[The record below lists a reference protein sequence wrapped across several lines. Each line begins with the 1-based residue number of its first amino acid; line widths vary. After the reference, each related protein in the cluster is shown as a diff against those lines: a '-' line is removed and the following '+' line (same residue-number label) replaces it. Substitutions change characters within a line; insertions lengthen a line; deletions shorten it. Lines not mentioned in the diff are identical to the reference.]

1 MGFADRLSQDV
12 GRVFLGAENFEEDL
26 VLQKGGSSTDT
37 VNLKGVVDV
46 ISYSTG
52 AIAENEVN
60 PSIMAMADIFIDAR
74 DLDGYEPE
82 IYDKIV
88 QGSFAWSV
96 KQKSLENGM
105 WTIRATE
112 RETRRRR

>member
-12 GRVFLGAENFEEDL
+12 GKVYLGAENFEIDL
-26 VLQKGGSSTDT
+26 VLYKGGSSINT
-37 VNLKGVVDV
+37 VTLKGVVDV
-46 ISYSTG
+46 ISYNTG

-60 PSIMAMADIFIDAR
+60 PSIMAMADIFINAS

-82 IYDKIV
+82 VYDKIND
-88 QGSFAWSV
+88 GSLNWSV
-96 KQKSLENGM
+96 KQKMLEDGL
-105 WTIRATE
+105 WTLRCTD